1 MDANQVATYPDTTP
15 VGFVIVDANQAAI
28 ASNRDM
34 AAAVFE
40 E

>member
-1 MDANQVATYPDTTP
+1 
-15 VGFVIVDANQAAI
+15 VGFVIVVANQAAI